1 MRDLPQAIDANV
13 AYSKRLALNAAV
25 IQARLMNRRHYLVMR
40 ILVTGAAGFINGYLI
55 PELLEAGH
63 EVIGLDDFSKYG
75 PLTRS
80 FDDHPGYRFV
90 EGDAK
95 EEALVTELAA
105 DCDQV
110 VAAAAMI
117 GGISYFHEF
126 AFDLLAENER
136 ILASTFR
143 AAIAAH
149 QQGSLSRI
157 IVVSSSMVFESTTVF
172 PTPEGAQL
180 TSPPPVSTY
189 GFQKLASEY
198 FAKGAWQQ
206 YGLPYTIVRPFNC
219 VGIGERRALRDAE
232 IMSGNV
238 KLAMSHVV
246 PDLVLKVLKG
256 QDPLHILGDGTQVRH
271 YTYGG
276 DLAQGIRLA
285 MEAPDALNDD
295 FNLSTASSTTVMELA
310 EAVWRKINGDRPL
323 QTVSDAPFEYDV
335 QLRVPDVTK
344 AERVLGFRAETTLD
358 QMLDEVI
365 PWIAAELAAGRM

>member
-1 MRDLPQAIDANV
+1 M
-13 AYSKRLALNAAV
+13 
-25 IQARLMNRRHYLVMR
+25 
-40 ILVTGAAGFINGYLI
+40 LVTGAAGFINGYLV
-55 PELLEAGH
+55 PQLLEAGH
-63 EVIGLDDFSKYG
+63 SVVGLDDFSKYG

-80 FDDHPGYRFV
+80 YDDHPDYHFV
-90 EGDAK
+90 EGDARD
-95 EEALVTELAA
+95 EALVTELAA

-110 VAAAAMI
+110 VAAAALI
-117 GGISYFHEF
+117 GGISYFHEL

-149 QQGSLSRI
+149 EKGSLERI
-157 IVVSSSMVFESTTVF
+157 IVVSSSMVFESTDIY

-180 TSPPPVSTY
+180 TSPPPISTY

-198 FAKGAWQQ
+198 FAKGAWEQ
-206 YGLPYTIVRPFNC
+206 YRLPYTIVRPFNC
-219 VGIGERRALRDAE
+219 VGIGERRALRDTE

-256 QDPLHILGDGTQVRH
+256 QDPLHILGSGDQVRH

-276 DLAQGIRLA
+276 DLATGIKLA
-285 MEAPDALNDD
+285 MESPDAVNDD
-295 FNLSTASSTTVMELA
+295 FNLSTAESTTVLELA
-310 EAVWRKINGDRPL
+310 QAIWAEINGDKPFSF
-323 QTVSDAPFEYDV
+323 VSDDPFEYDV
-335 QLRVPDVTK
+335 QKRVPDVSK

-358 QMLDEVI
+358 EMLDEVI
-365 PWIAAELAAGRM
+365 PWISDEIDAGRM